1 MFMVPC
7 LSTLSILLEN
17 YSGKGLNKR
26 SRFGQV
32 LKMPIKS
39 YVNTTV
45 KYTKVKGMY
54 MQLQQF

>member
-1 MFMVPC
+1 MFMIPY

-17 YSGKGLNKR
+17 YSGKELNR
-26 SRFGQV
+26 RLRFGQV

-45 KYTKVKGMY
+45 KYTKVKDIY
-54 MQLQQF
+54 MQL